1 MLMEKLYVN
10 NNGKVL
16 DRENPSID
24 AGNRGHLYGDGIFE
38 SIRVINGRPVNL
50 ETHIMRMFDGAIAL
64 KMKLPDFFKVE
75 YFEEKIN
82 ELLEKSNIEEGGK
95 VRVSLDRAI
104 GGTYKPKNNQA
115 TYFIEVLPLKRNAF
129 KLNDEGLTVDL
140 YTEMRKHNSKL
151 GNYKTKNALIYIMCS
166 LAAEE
171 KNMDELLVTNP
182 KGGILESSSSN
193 IFVVSNGVLYTPGLE
208 EGPVGGVMRMTL
220 INLALENGIKVYEC
234 AILPQNL
241 LAADEVFLTNAIGGI
256 RWIKQYRGKTYKKEM
271 AERLVQILN
280 NKFSKFEVSD

>member
-16 DRENPSID
+16 DRESPSIN

-38 SIRVINGRPVNL
+38 SIRVVNGKPINM
-50 ETHIMRMFDGAIAL
+50 EAHIMRMFDGAIAL
-64 KMKLPDFFKVE
+64 KMQLPEYYKVE
-75 YFEEKIN
+75 FFEEKII
-82 ELLEKSNIEEGGK
+82 ELLEKSNIKEGGK
-95 VRVSLDRAI
+95 IRVSLDRSI
-104 GGTYKPKNNQA
+104 GGTYKPKNNEA
-115 TYFIEVLPLKRNAF
+115 TYFIEVLPLKKNIF
-129 KLNDEGLTVDL
+129 ELNEEGITVDL
-140 YTEMRKHNSKL
+140 YTEMRKHKSKL

-166 LAAEE
+166 LTAEE
-171 KNMDELLVTNP
+171 KNIDELLITNP

-256 RWIKQYRGKTYKKEM
+256 RWVKQYRGKTYENVM
-271 AERLVQILN
+271 ADKLTKLLN
-280 NKFSKFEVSD
+280 EKFS